1 MHQLAQRRIVF
12 ALRIDIY
19 DVGAVTERLA
29 GLLNHAV
36 NMVDGESCLQN
47 IPLCNENNVGF
58 PQLFVAIAGVRH
70 VCVQQAAVV
79 SGTVC
84 IRAFVPPLDLNVVVL
99 ALLVN
104 RQNIQTNRA
113 PLKIL
118 DAVLTMDFL
127 NNEIAAFQ
135 NDMQQQL
142 RTFLILE
149 DLAHKVI
156 VQQAKALQ
164 ETHVL
169 GILPYKLLRKT
180 GECIQFF
187 CFHDV
192 SSSCWQQ

>member
-1 MHQLAQRRIVF
+1 MCQIC
-12 ALRIDIY
+12 I
-19 DVGAVTERLA
+19 
-29 GLLNHAV
+29 
-36 NMVDGESCLQN
+36 
-47 IPLCNENNVGF
+47 
-58 PQLFVAIAGVRH
+58 
-70 VCVQQAAVV
+70 QQAAVV